1 LSASKGYRSG
11 GSNAGDATQ
20 NPLCLPPAHA
30 YGLSTVPLAY
40 TSDSL
45 WSYELGAKDSFFD
58 RRLVTQASVFY
69 DRWSNI
75 QTPLNLTSCAETI
88 TVNRNKAISRGFDL
102 QIAALPFEG
111 MKLLLNVGYT
121 DAYFVNSSYGALTN
135 GVLPLLN
142 GAGDKL
148 AGVVPWSAS
157 LHADYS
163 RAIGKLWANA
173 QGYVRADY
181 RWLDAPPKA
190 NPATANYDPAIGPYP
205 NAAYGTL
212 NFRAG
217 VKNGGLDV
225 SAFVNNA
232 TSANPRLGYSHVVP
246 GDPLYEAVAIRPLT
260 VGITTLFQF

>member
-1 LSASKGYRSG
+1 
-11 GSNAGDATQ
+11 
-20 NPLCLPPAHA
+20 
-30 YGLSTVPLAY
+30 
-40 TSDSL
+40 
-45 WSYELGAKDSFFD
+45 
-58 RRLVTQASVFY
+58 
-69 DRWSNI
+69 
-75 QTPLNLTSCAETI
+75 
-88 TVNRNKAISRGFDL
+88 
-102 QIAALPFEG
+102 
-111 MKLLLNVGYT
+111 MKLLANVGYT
-121 DAYFVNSSYGALTN
+121 DAYFVTASYGALTN

-163 RAIGKLWANA
+163 RGIGNLWANA

-181 RWLDAPPKA
+181 RWVDAPPKA

-212 NFRAG
+212 NVRAG
-217 VKNGGLDV
+217 VKNGRLDV

-232 TSANPRLGYSHVVP
+232 TNANPRLGYSHVVP